1 MYFLPFL
8 GWAILPVVVIGT
20 VVAIV
25 VHKVAKS

>member
-1 MYFLPFL
+1 MYLLPFL
-8 GWAILPVVVIGT
+8 GWAILPAVVIGT